1 MAEKYV
7 RFNVYRVSR
16 DSRFRTVESRKE
28 YLTKSISLMK
38 EKWVFG
44 KCVSREGASKVP
56 DYDFEKA
63 RKVIRLLKK
72 S

>member
-1 MAEKYV
+1 MAKKYA

-16 DSRFRTVESRKE
+16 DSRFRTFESRKE

-38 EKWVFG
+38 KKWVFG
-44 KCVSREGASKVP
+44 KCVSTGREGASKVP

-63 RKVIRLLKK
+63 PEK
-72 S
+72 